1 MLFFVLLLHDLREN
15 KNIFDKHKSPRMLSS
30 FLAKKILPAVT
41 LQKAEDALPVA
52 EALLQ
57 GGLNIM
63 EVTFRTDT
71 AASAIGRISREC
83 PEMIVGAGTIL
94 NIPQLKMA
102 MDAGARFAL
111 SPAFNAG
118 VCRQAKQ
125 LGFPFLPGIMTPT
138 EMEMAY
144 ELDYRIL
151 KLFPSEQVGGMAFLK
166 SLSGP
171 YGHLDMQFIPMGGV
185 NLQNMGGFLQ
195 LPNVIAVG
203 GSWLAA
209 KDLIAA
215 QKYSAITENVRQALQ
230 KIIN

>member
-1 MLFFVLLLHDLREN
+1 
-15 KNIFDKHKSPRMLSS
+15 MLSS
-30 FLAKKILPAVT
+30 FLSKKILPAVT

-52 EALLQ
+52 EAMMT

-63 EVTFRTDT
+63 EITFRTDI
-71 AASAIGRISREC
+71 AAHAIREISNEY

-102 MDAGARFAL
+102 MDSGARFAL
-111 SPAFNAG
+111 SPAFNAS
-118 VCRQAKQ
+118 VCQEAKR
-125 LGFPFLPGIMTPT
+125 LGFPFIPGIMTPT

-151 KLFPSEQVGGMAFLK
+151 KLFPSEQAGGMAFLK

-171 YGHLDMQFIPMGGV
+171 YGHLDIQFIPMGGV

-209 KDLIAA
+209 KELVAA
-215 QKYSAITENVRQALQ
+215 KKYAAITENVRLALQ
-230 KIIN
+230 EINN

>member
-1 MLFFVLLLHDLREN
+1 
-15 KNIFDKHKSPRMLSS
+15 MLSS
-30 FLAKKILPAVT
+30 FLSKKILPAVT

-52 EALLQ
+52 EAMMT

-63 EVTFRTDT
+63 EITFRTDT
-71 AASAIGRISREC
+71 AAHAIREISNEY

-94 NIPQLKMA
+94 NISQLRMA
-102 MDAGARFAL
+102 IDSGARFAL
-111 SPAFNAG
+111 SPAFNES
-118 VCRQAKQ
+118 VCLEAKR
-125 LGFPFLPGIMTPT
+125 LGFPFIPGIMTPT

-144 ELDYRIL
+144 ELDYGIL

-171 YGHLDMQFIPMGGV
+171 YGHLDIQFIPMGGV

-209 KDLIAA
+209 KELVAA
-215 QKYSAITENVRQALQ
+215 KKYAAITENVRLALQ
-230 KIIN
+230 EINN